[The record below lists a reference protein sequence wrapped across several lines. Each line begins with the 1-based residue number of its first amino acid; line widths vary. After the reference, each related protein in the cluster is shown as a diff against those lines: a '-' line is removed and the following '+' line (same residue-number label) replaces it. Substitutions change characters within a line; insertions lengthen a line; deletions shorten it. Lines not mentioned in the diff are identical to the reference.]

1 MGEAKREGW
10 FVRWWRGFVVAPL
23 QRAEDEA
30 RANILG
36 PGYAAAGRKAL
47 IVLILT
53 ALFLT
58 LQRYL
63 CMYDGLYRLAQDI
76 EGTWWGGW
84 LARYVQSF
92 GSPFIASR
100 SLPFLRHFALGCLVF
115 YFVLP
120 ALVIWFVFR
129 ERLADYGWKLRGAFA
144 DYWVYLV
151 MFAIVGPLVLIVS
164 RDSHF
169 QHTYPFL
176 YLAPGEPL
184 WPDFWIWEGLYALQF
199 LALEFFF
206 RGFMLHGLRPR
217 FGAYAIPV
225 MTVPYCMIHL
235 LAKPLPE
242 SLASIIAGLALGF
255 MSLRTR
261 SVLMGAAIHIT
272 VALSMDFA
280 SLWRQGYFG

>member
-1 MGEAKREGW
+1 MGEAPQGNW

-30 RANILG
+30 RANLNG
-36 PGYAAAGRKAL
+36 PNAAAVGRKAL

-53 ALFLT
+53 ALLLT

-63 CMYDGLYRLAQDI
+63 CMYDGLDRLA
-76 EGTWWGGW
+76 ESFTGTWWGNW
-84 LARYVQSF
+84 LERYVEGF
-92 GSPFIASR
+92 GNPFDR
-100 SLPFLRHFALGCLVF
+100 PQRRLPFLRHWAIGCVVF

-120 ALVIWFVFR
+120 ALVVWFVFR
-129 ERLADYGWKLRGAFA
+129 QRLSDYGWKLRGAFA

-151 MFAIVGPLVLIVS
+151 MFAIVGPLVLLVS
-164 RDSHF
+164 LDGHF
-169 QHTYPFL
+169 QYTYPFL
-176 YLAPGEPL
+176 LLGRGQPL
-184 WPDFWIWEGLYALQF
+184 WPSFWIWEGLYAAQF

-206 RGFMLHGLRPR
+206 RGFVLHGLRPR

-242 SLASIIAGLALGF
+242 SLASIIAGLA
-255 MSLRTR
+255 
-261 SVLMGAAIHIT
+261 
-272 VALSMDFA
+272 
-280 SLWRQGYFG
+280 